1 MTFLVLL
8 QDYFT
13 VDGQGFYNLEITW
26 TPKDGGNYRELV
38 VMKYDSGF
46 RVHVV
51 IVGHAESP
59 KMKVRIPFSGD

>member
-1 MTFLVLL
+1 MCAILVFVSVTIL
-8 QDYFT
+8 Q
-13 VDGQGFYNLEITW
+13 
-26 TPKDGGNYRELV
+26 DGGNYRELV